1 MRQRTLW
8 GVEGLSDREVLAR
21 VIAGE
26 PVEFGVLWDRHCD
39 RILNHLLRVGEQRA
53 DAEDLTAVVFLELW
67 RHRDRVRYVDDAVL
81 PWLIVTAQNVH
92 RNAARSRRR
101 YRAMLASLPP
111 ASAVSDP
118 ADALDGDDRTDLVR
132 RVLAEAR
139 GTDQDLAILTA
150 VEGYTVGQAAQ
161 AVGLTESAARMRLS
175 RLRATIRS
183 AASTAASLEGGAT

>member
-1 MRQRTLW
+1 M
-8 GVEGLSDREVLAR
+8 AR

-26 PVEFGVLWDRHCD
+26 PAEFGVLWDRHCD

-67 RHRDRVRYVDDAVL
+67 RHRDRVRFVDDAVV

-111 ASAVSDP
+111 AQVVSDL
-118 ADALDGDDRTDLVR
+118 AAALDGDDRVDLVR

-150 VEGYTVGQAAQ
+150 VEGYTVGQAAR

-183 AASTAASLEGGAT
+183 AASAAASLEGGAT